1 LKNKISEFTTC
12 KKGSFYLT
20 LKHLFKKNTMLTDD
34 LNLEDW
40 SVWDNSDSECDYEP
54 GESKLMRLESA
65 TLSILQC
72 PNCGSHILSG
82 KLVFITCELQA
93 VARSSIPI
101 LYSISLC
108 G

>member
-1 LKNKISEFTTC
+1 
-12 KKGSFYLT
+12 
-20 LKHLFKKNTMLTDD
+20 MLTNE

-82 KLVFITCELQA
+82 KLVFITC
-93 VARSSIPI
+93 
-101 LYSISLC
+101 
-108 G
+108 

>member
-1 LKNKISEFTTC
+1 MIASLSQKSCCRIKSLSLLHAKNV
-12 KKGSFYLT
+12 SFYLT

-82 KLVFITCELQA
+82 KLVFNM
-93 VARSSIPI
+93 
-101 LYSISLC
+101 
-108 G
+108 